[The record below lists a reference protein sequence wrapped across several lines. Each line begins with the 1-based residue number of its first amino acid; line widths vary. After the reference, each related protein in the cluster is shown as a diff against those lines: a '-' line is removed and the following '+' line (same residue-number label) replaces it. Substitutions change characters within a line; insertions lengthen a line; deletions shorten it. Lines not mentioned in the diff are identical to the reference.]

1 MSDETLLVSY
11 GTAVSPYVP
20 YDSVPTR
27 AVAAAFELLAS
38 CGMPLRTEEV
48 FGEEFGSGIE
58 AELPAHPHQL
68 MTPYRLAH
76 YLSYWFRP
84 QKELRFTTFDNVDP
98 KIDQVICVDPIDF
111 WAVCSHHMLPFF
123 GKIYFGYIPRDKLV
137 GLSMIPL
144 LAKEFCA
151 RPWVQEH
158 MTQRLADILIEKSD
172 PLALGLVTAATHT
185 CQMLDLQGPPVPR
198 MKLSV
203 MYGKFMTSDRAR
215 NEFLKLSGVE
225 GDS

>member
-1 MSDETLLVSY
+1 MTTVRRTQMTTYED
-11 GTAVSPYVP
+11 AVDPYPP
-20 YDSVPTR
+20 YDKVGSGTVGY
-27 AVAAAFELLAS
+27 AFRLLAH
-38 CGMPLRTEEV
+38 CGMPLAARKYEGLSVAEV
-48 FGEEFGSGIE
+48 
-58 AELPAHPHQL
+58 PAHPHQM

-84 QKELRFTTFDNVDP
+84 QKELRFTTFENVDP
-98 KIDQVICVDPIDF
+98 KVDQVVCVDPIDY

-123 GKIYFGYIPRDKLV
+123 GKIYFGYIPKDKLI

-172 PLALGLVTAATHT
+172 PLALGLVTVGTHT
-185 CQMLDLQGPPVPR
+185 CQMLDLQGPPVPK
-198 MKLSV
+198 MTFSV
-203 MYGKFMTSDRAR
+203 MYGKFKESDRAR
-215 NEFLKLSGVE
+215 AEFLKLSGIDKGGV
-225 GDS
+225 